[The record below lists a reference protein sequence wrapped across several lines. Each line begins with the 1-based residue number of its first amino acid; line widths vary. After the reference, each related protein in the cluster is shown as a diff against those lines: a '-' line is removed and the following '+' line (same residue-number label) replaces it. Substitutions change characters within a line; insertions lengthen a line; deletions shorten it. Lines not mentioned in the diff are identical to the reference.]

1 MEVQDFFEGIQIQ
14 PPKYEKETLSL
25 LRRIAVTLEK
35 IEGRL
40 AGIEGKITA
49 SGREK
54 PAEESKKKA
63 EMLSPST
70 EQLPQGDGG
79 DMISF
84 EV

>member
-40 AGIEGKITA
+40 AGIEGKMTS
-49 SGREK
+49 SGRD
-54 PAEESKKKA
+54 AEESKKKA
-63 EMLSPST
+63 EMPSPST
-70 EQLPQGDGG
+70 EQFPQGDGG